1 MGRADAKDRH
11 QRRAREDLEKGLKR
25 NDSALACAGLL
36 GLPPEQRTASMGAV
50 ARLLRR
56 EALDLFTRRQWAA
69 LRLLST
75 RFDQE
80 PLLVS
85 TDDADDA
92 SSHAAVIALRLVAR
106 ALAPPVIAGA
116 AAPEIVDRPLAQA
129 LLTLALTVSQRPR
142 QRTIALRLIEGL
154 RFHKDLAAVAKRT

>member
-85 TDDADDA
+85 TDDAGTISVA
-92 SSHAAVIALRLVAR
+92 MGLHPPAAMARSGTTTPVALVAPS
-106 ALAPPVIAGA
+106 LA
-116 AAPEIVDRPLAQA
+116 
-129 LLTLALTVSQRPR
+129 
-142 QRTIALRLIEGL
+142 
-154 RFHKDLAAVAKRT
+154 